1 LKELGFENSFEQLT
15 ALANKLGDSF
25 SSLTNSALKYEL
37 AKDGQRD
44 GLMSNALAN
53 SSIAQED
60 YAESVGYLLGETIY
74 ENIEPMLE

>member
-1 LKELGFENSFEQLT
+1 
-15 ALANKLGDSF
+15 LANKLGDSF

-44 GLMSNALAN
+44 GLMSNALTN
-53 SSIAQED
+53 SSIAQKD
-60 YAESVGYLLGETIY
+60 YAESIGYLLGETIY